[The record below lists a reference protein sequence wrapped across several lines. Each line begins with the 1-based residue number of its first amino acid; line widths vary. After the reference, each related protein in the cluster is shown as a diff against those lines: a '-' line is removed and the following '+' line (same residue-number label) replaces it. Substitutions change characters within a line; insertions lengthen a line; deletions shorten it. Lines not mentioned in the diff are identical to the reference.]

1 MGIFGF
7 WVAGGGWVGRRTT
20 GGGAL
25 VVGEAMGGGGLVWE
39 SGILENEGRK
49 RGFGKK
55 GNGGGREVGGG
66 WFGRRMTGD
75 GVSVVGEVDAGGGW
89 R

>member
-39 SGILENEGRK
+39 SG
-49 RGFGKK
+49 FG
-55 GNGGGREVGGG
+55 E
-66 WFGRRMTGD
+66 
-75 GVSVVGEVDAGGGW
+75 
-89 R
+89 

>member
-1 MGIFGF
+1 VG
-7 WVAGGGWVGRRTT
+7 WSENDRRWCYGGGWGDGWWWVG
-20 GGGAL
+20 
-25 VVGEAMGGGGLVWE
+25 VGEWIWRVRDGKGV
-39 SGILENEGRK
+39 
-49 RGFGKK
+49 FGKK

-89 R
+89 RWVCVFGCLGG